1 MSTQLEQILA
11 HTQLEVT
18 DRRAAADIALLQRRA
33 AAHTP
38 RGFEAALRKAAASG
52 PAIIAEL
59 KKASPSR
66 GLIRP
71 DFDPAALARS
81 LESAGAAALSVLTDE
96 KFFQGSLEN
105 LTLASAAVSI
115 PCLRKDF
122 ILDPF
127 QLLEARAACAD
138 AILLI
143 VAALTDAELKNLR
156 DEARRMELDVLCEVH
171 DRAELDRAA
180 ALGFTLI
187 GVNSRNLHTMQV
199 EPRTQLDLAAVA
211 SPRRRPRRRERH
223 PHRRRH
229 SSDAQRRIP
238 RLSHRR
244 VADAPARPRRRAHR
258 PPRAKAVPT
267 DEADAMWVKICGN
280 TNLEDASLAA
290 QLGAD
295 AVGFVFAPSP
305 RQVTA
310 AQVAAI
316 TPHLPPTSSASESST
331 RATPGRS
338 QPSRTRPA

>member
-18 DRRAAADIALLQRRA
+18 ARRAVADLPLLQRKA

-38 RGFEAALRKAAASG
+38 RGFEAALRRAD

-71 DFDPAALARS
+71 DFDPSTLARS

-105 LTLASAAVSI
+105 LTLASSAVSI

-127 QLLEARAACAD
+127 QVLEARAAGAD

-143 VAALTDAELKNLR
+143 VAALTDAELKTLR
-156 DEARRMELDVLCEVH
+156 DEAQRMELDVLCEVH
-171 DRAELDRAA
+171 DRAELARAA

-187 GVNSRNLHTMQV
+187 GVNGRNLHTMQV
-199 EPRTQLDLAAVA
+199 EPQTQIELAQWL
-211 SPRRRPRRRERH
+211 PR
-223 PHRRRH
+223 
-229 SSDAQRRIP
+229 
-238 RLSHRR
+238 
-244 VADAPARPRRRAHR
+244 
-258 PPRAKAVPT
+258 
-267 DEADAMWVKICGN
+267 
-280 TNLEDASLAA
+280 
-290 QLGAD
+290 D
-295 AVGFVFAPSP
+295 AVHVAESGI
-305 RQVTA
+305 RTA
-310 AQVAAI
+310 ADIARMRSAGYQAFLIGESLMRQPNPAAA
-316 TPHLPPTSSASESST
+316 LTSLLQRE
-331 RATPGRS
+331 ATE
-338 QPSRTRPA
+338 TL

>member
-18 DRRAAADIALLQRRA
+18 ARRAASGLPLLERRA

-38 RGFEAALRKAAASG
+38 RGFEAALRRAD

-71 DFDPAALARS
+71 DFDPSTLARS

-105 LTLASAAVSI
+105 LTLASSAVSI

-127 QLLEARAACAD
+127 QVLEARAAGAD

-143 VAALTDAELKNLR
+143 VAALTDAELKTLR
-156 DEARRMELDVLCEVH
+156 DKARRMELDVLCEVH
-171 DRAELDRAA
+171 DRAELARAA
-180 ALGFTLI
+180 ALGFTVI

-199 EPRTQLDLAAVA
+199 EPQTQIDLAEWLPRNAV
-211 SPRRRPRRRERH
+211 H
-223 PHRRRH
+223 
-229 SSDAQRRIP
+229 
-238 RLSHRR
+238 
-244 VADAPARPRRRAHR
+244 VAESGIR
-258 PPRAKAVPT
+258 
-267 DEADAMWVKICGN
+267 
-280 TNLEDASLAA
+280 
-290 QLGAD
+290 
-295 AVGFVFAPSP
+295 
-305 RQVTA
+305 TA
-310 AQVAAI
+310 ADISQMRSAGYQAFLVGESLMRQPNPAAA
-316 TPHLPPTSSASESST
+316 LTSLLQHEAAPE
-331 RATPGRS
+331 R
-338 QPSRTRPA
+338 